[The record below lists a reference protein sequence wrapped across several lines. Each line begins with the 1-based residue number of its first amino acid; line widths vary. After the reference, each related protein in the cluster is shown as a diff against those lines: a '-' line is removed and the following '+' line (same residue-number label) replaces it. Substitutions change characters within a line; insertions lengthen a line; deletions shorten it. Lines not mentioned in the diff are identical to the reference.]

1 MPAPKGLTKQ
11 LPLRMTDEERKTIET
26 VQSLYGF
33 HGVELSLNDV
43 VRHLIRRAKVIVAH
57 TPAESLLQLLEH
69 CNECEHCDKE
79 TGSYKCADGLFL
91 SRTYRRV
98 LRAHGAQGGTK
109 EADGL

>member
-11 LPLRMTDEERKTIET
+11 LPLRMTDEERALIES
-26 VQSLYGF
+26 VQTLYGA
-33 HGVELSLNDV
+33 HGVTLSLNDV
-43 VRHLIRRAKVIVAH
+43 VRHLIRRAAVIVAH

-69 CNECEHCDKE
+69 CKGCEHCEAE

-98 LRAHGAQGGTK
+98 LRAHGGAKG
-109 EADGL
+109 ADGL